1 MKNNKIFMILV
12 IVVLILG
19 AGTGTLYYLNQQ
31 VKSAKED
38 LRTELKSLN
47 RENTELKAD
56 LKELEEQAKEAEE
69 KIEETEEKS
78 SKERATPARE
88 ETETEAKDEEDLITQ
103 VIEKAIDGMALD
115 PGDFDVINIKHKN
128 DWATAQAAPKDSS
141 METELFVLQKKNGT
155 WTIIDQGTGLE
166 HSDYPD
172 SPPELWP

>member
-1 MKNNKIFMILV
+1 MKKSTILLTFSA
-12 IVVLILG
+12 IVVLFLG

-47 RENTELKAD
+47 QENAELKAD
-56 LKELEEQAKEAEE
+56 LKELEEQAKKAEE
-69 KIEETEEKS
+69 KI
-78 SKERATPARE
+78 E

-103 VIEKAIDGMALD
+103 VIEKAIDNMALD

-155 WTIIDQGTGLE
+155 WTIIDQGTGLG